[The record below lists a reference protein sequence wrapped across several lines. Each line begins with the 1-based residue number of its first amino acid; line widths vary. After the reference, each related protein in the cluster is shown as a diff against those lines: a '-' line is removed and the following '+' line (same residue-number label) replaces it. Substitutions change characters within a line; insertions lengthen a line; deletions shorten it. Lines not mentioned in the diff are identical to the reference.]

1 MDFQSFPI
9 PEFRSPTFLIVGQG
23 IAGTLLAYFLLKAK
37 QNIIVIDN
45 HHKNSSS
52 KAAAGIINP
61 ITGRKYVK
69 SWRVDELLPF
79 AKQTY
84 QELEQLLSIKC
95 YHERNVIRTMS
106 NAKELNDWT
115 LRTLEQGYAK
125 YISDEV
131 DLGNYKNKT
140 TPAFGY
146 GEVLQGAQV
155 DLPLIIHQ
163 YRNLLKKENLLIEE
177 AFDFE
182 QLTFN
187 NNIQYKNLNPDI
199 IIFCEGAKMKEN
211 PFFNYLP
218 IQGDKGEALI
228 IKIPDANFEKMLKQQ
243 IFIVPLDNGH
253 GAFSK
258 PTMPDLYWV
267 GTTYERN
274 YSDDLPS
281 EKGLKY
287 LTDHLEYLL
296 KIPFEVVQHLAA
308 VRPTVRDRRP
318 FLGLHPQFPQLAIFN
333 GLGTKGASL
342 GPFWAKHL
350 ADFLINGTPLDE
362 EVDIQRFGNS

>member
-1 MDFQSFPI
+1 MKLPTSNLKPQ
-9 PEFRSPTFLIVGQG
+9 TFLIIGQG
-23 IAGTLLAYFLLKAK
+23 IAGTLLTHFLLKAN
-37 QNIIVIDN
+37 QNVIVIDN
-45 HHKNSSS
+45 DHEGASS

-84 QELEQLLSIKC
+84 QELEQLLNIKC
-95 YHERNVIRTMS
+95 YHERNVLRTMS

-115 LRTLEQGYAK
+115 LKTLETDYK
-125 YISDEV
+125 NYISDEIN
-131 DLGNYKNKT
+131 LGNYKNKT

-155 DLPLIIHQ
+155 DLPLIIKQ
-163 YRNLLKKENLLIEE
+163 FSELLKKENRLFNES
-177 AFDFE
+177 FDFE
-182 QLTFN
+182 HLTFN
-187 NNIQYKNLNPDI
+187 NNSIQYKNSNPDI
-199 IIFCEGAKMKEN
+199 IIFCEGAKMKTN

-218 IQGDKGEALI
+218 MQGDKGEALI
-228 IKIPDANFEKMLKQQ
+228 VKIPGANFEKMLKQQ

-253 GAFSK
+253 GEFSK
-258 PTMPDLYWV
+258 PAMSDLYWV
-267 GTTYERN
+267 GTTYERQFT
-274 YSDDLPS
+274 DDLPS
-281 EKGLKY
+281 GKGLKY
-287 LTDHLEYLL
+287 LTDHLQYLL

-318 FLGLHPQFPQLAIFN
+318 FLGLHPQFPRLAIFN

-342 GPFWAKHL
+342 GPFWAQHFT
-350 ADFLINGTPLDE
+350 DFLVNEIPLDE
-362 EVDIQRFGNS
+362 EVNIQRFGNA